1 MKMNLETTAD
11 GIRFSVKVVPG
22 SSRTALAG
30 ILDGMLKIRIAA
42 PPEKGKAN
50 QCLTAYLSK
59 LLGIRK
65 KQVKILTGLTAPVKQ
80 LQIEGVSP
88 AEIQKILDGFY
99 A

>member
-1 MKMNLETTAD
+1 MKMNMETTAD

-22 SSRTALAG
+22 SSRTGLAG

-65 KQVKILTGLTAPVKQ
+65 NQVKILTGITAPVKQ

-88 AEIQKILDGFY
+88 AEIQKILDGFH